1 MSEEKKE
8 IIVNSIRLALG
19 LTAALLGLFVFNEN
33 NFGVWVNFAV
43 MLVAW
48 LIVGYDIIVKAFT
61 SLAKEKNPFDENM
74 LMLIASIGAFCL
86 RIFGKDEGEIF
97 GNEFFEAFMVA
108 FLFQLGDIFED
119 LATDKSHEAITNAVG
134 LRAKKASLLVDGNI
148 KLVKPEELNINDKVL
163 VKVGEIIPAD
173 GKIISGDGDIDMSSL
188 TGEFNP
194 VYKKCD
200 DQVNSGTILKSGSLT
215 IEVSKSYEDS
225 TVSKIIEL
233 VEESSDQKSKADKFI
248 TKFAKIYTPIV
259 VAIAVLIAVIPPLVI
274 GMNDTEVWKQWIK
287 VAVSILVISCPCAVV
302 VSVPLAYFAG
312 IGLASKNGIIVK
324 GGSYFDQLNNL
335 GILVTDKTGTLTYG
349 KFVIEKIHAEGIS
362 EEEFL
367 EYAIA
372 AESRSNHPIAKA
384 IVGDKDASK
393 FSSDISE
400 YNEIAGYGEELKYKN
415 HTILVGNEKLL
426 AKYSISFDRT
436 DEIGTI
442 VYLAVDNKYV
452 GYILLVDQI
461 KDSSLPTISSLHNA
475 GVKTIMLTGDKEN
488 SAKKV
493 ASTLKIDEV
502 RYELLPEEKTAV
514 LKETIDG
521 SKKAVAYV
529 GDGINDAPSITLAD
543 VGFAMGG
550 VGSDLAVE
558 NANIVIMNDDISK
571 VFTAIKI
578 AKTTRNRAIFNV
590 VASLLIKVAIA
601 LCSVFIPNFPLMI
614 AVFADTGVTLL
625 MVASS
630 ISLLIHKV
638 K

>member
-8 IIVNSIRLALG
+8 IIVNSIRLVLG

-61 SLAKEKNPFDENM
+61 SLVKEKNPFDENM

-194 VYKKCD
+194 VYKKCG

-461 KDSSLPTISSLHNA
+461 KDSSLPTISSLRNA

-502 RYELLPEEKTAV
+502 HYELLPEEKTAV

-601 LCSVFIPNFPLMI
+601 LCSVFIPKFPLMI

>member
-8 IIVNSIRLALG
+8 ILVSSIRLVLG
-19 LTAALLGLFVFNEN
+19 LTVALLGLFVFNEN
-33 NFGVWVNFAV
+33 NYNVWVNFAI
-43 MLVAW
+43 MALAW
-48 LIVGYDIIVKAFT
+48 LIVGYDIIIEAFS
-61 SLAKEKNPFDENM
+61 SLIKEKNPFDENM

-148 KLVKPEELNINDKVL
+148 KSVKPEELQINDKIL

-173 GKIISGDGDIDMSSL
+173 GKIIDGDGDIDMSSL

-194 VYKKCD
+194 VYKKSGD
-200 DQVNSGTILKSGSLT
+200 FVNSGTILKNGSIT
-215 IEVSKSYEDS
+215 VEVTKSYEDS
-225 TVSKIIEL
+225 TVSKIISL
-233 VEESSDQKSKADKFI
+233 VEESSEQKSKADKFI

-259 VAIAVLIAVIPPLVI
+259 VTIALIVAILPPLII
-274 GMNDTEVWKQWIK
+274 GMNNAEVWKQWIK
-287 VAVSILVISCPCAVV
+287 IAVSILVISCPCAVV

-312 IGLASKNGIIVK
+312 IGLASKYGIIVK

-335 GILVTDKTGTLTYG
+335 GVLVTDKTGTLTCG
-349 KFVIEKIHAEGIS
+349 KFAVEEIHAEGLS
-362 EEEFL
+362 EEKFL

-372 AESRSNHPIAKA
+372 SESRSNHPIAKA
-384 IVGDKDASK
+384 IIGDTDASK
-393 FSSDISE
+393 ISSEITE
-400 YNEIAGYGEELKYKN
+400 YNELAGYGEELVYKG
-415 HTILVGNEKLL
+415 HKILAGNEKLL
-426 AKYSISFDRT
+426 RKSSISFEKPDV
-436 DEIGTI
+436 IGTV
-442 VYLAVDNKYV
+442 VYLAVDGKYA
-452 GYILLVDQI
+452 GYILLTDQI
-461 KDSSLPTISSLHNA
+461 KKESSSTIENIRSN

-493 ASTLKIDEV
+493 AEALKIDEV
-502 RYELLPEEKTAV
+502 RYELLPEEKTTI
-514 LKETIDG
+514 LKETIDA
-521 SKKAVAYV
+521 SQKAVAYV

-571 VFTAIKI
+571 VYTAIKI

-601 LCSVFIPNFPLMI
+601 LCSIFIPNFPLMI

-630 ISLLIHKV
+630 ISLLLRKV

>member
-8 IIVNSIRLALG
+8 IIVNSIRLVLG

-48 LIVGYDIIVKAFT
+48 LIVGYDIIIKAFT
-61 SLAKEKNPFDENM
+61 SLVKEKNPFDENM
-74 LMLIASIGAFCL
+74 LMLIASIGAFSL

-148 KLVKPEELNINDKVL
+148 KQVKPEELNVNDKVL

-194 VYKKCD
+194 VYKKCG

-274 GMNDTEVWKQWIK
+274 GMNDAEVWKQWIK

-384 IVGDKDASK
+384 IVGDKDTSK
-393 FSSDISE
+393 ISSDISE

-415 HTILVGNEKLL
+415 HTILAGNEKLL
-426 AKYSISFDRT
+426 AKYSISFDKI

-442 VYLAVDNKYV
+442 VYLAIDGKYV
-452 GYILLVDQI
+452 GYILLADQI
-461 KDSSLPTISSLHNA
+461 KESSLPTISSLHNA
-475 GVKTIMLTGDKEN
+475 GVRTIMLTGDKEN

-493 ASTLKIDEV
+493 ANALKIDEV
-502 RYELLPEEKTAV
+502 RYELLPEEKTTV